1 MPICFPGA
9 AKKILN
15 YDDFVVAGG
24 GISGSV
30 MFCFL
35 STD

>member
-15 YDDFVVAGG
+15 YDDFVVAEGRDFR
-24 GISGSV
+24 ICNV
-30 MFCFL
+30 LLFKH
-35 STD
+35 